1 MFSKKPAKQKKKK
14 KQPPVNQKINSIESE
29 IIKVFFFLFLFY
41 KNF

>member
-1 MFSKKPAKQKKKK
+1 MFSKKPAKQKKK
-14 KQPPVNQKINSIESE
+14 PNPVNQKINSIESE